1 MYIKTRHSLLFLIL
15 CLSLTGRPVW
25 AGVSAG
31 EVDELSGTV
40 WATLDNEAPRKL
52 SKGDPVFERDY
63 IKSYRGASVNL
74 LFKDKTRFELGPSS
88 EFRVNK
94 FKFGSA
100 DNKDGIVTKVFKG
113 TFRFFSG
120 LIAKKTPRSMS
131 VQTSMAT
138 IGIRGTQVV
147 GEVNET
153 NATIILM
160 EPEDSSRETSIEVVN
175 KFGSVVIDEP
185 GFGTEIPDE
194 FSPPSPP
201 RRMRLQTISNITRS
215 IQRMQRMNVPRPRMP

>member
-1 MYIKTRHSLLFLIL
+1 MSIKARLSLLLLIL
-15 CLSLTGRPVW
+15 SFITPTGVLFAAVP
-25 AGVSAG
+25 AG

-40 WATLDNEAPRKL
+40 WATLGSEAPRKL
-52 SKGDPVFERDY
+52 AVGDSVFEKDY
-63 IKSYRGASVNL
+63 IKTYRGASVKL
-74 LFKDKTRFELGPSS
+74 IFRDKTRFELGSSS

-94 FKFGSA
+94 FRFKTA
-100 DNKDGIVTKVFKG
+100 DKSDGIITKVFKG

-120 LIAKKTPRSMS
+120 LIAKRTPRSMT

-153 NATIILM
+153 SATIILL
-160 EPEDSSRETSIEVVN
+160 EPEDKDRESSIEVAN
-175 KFGSVVIDEP
+175 QFGSVVIDEP
-185 GFGTEIPDE
+185 GFGTEIPDQ

-201 RRMRLQTISNITRS
+201 RRMRLQTINNLTRS
-215 IQRMQRMNVPRPRMP
+215 IQRMQRMNVPRPRTR